1 MENNIIARFSLELP
15 KTAKTLA
22 KYVCKDDLRPMLKYV
37 CIEPTRGLISATDAF
52 KLQIINFEPIA
63 GCPDGIQIFIDPKH
77 ITKVAGKRVNI
88 TVSDEGRGMRKAEIE
103 CNGELFTTETKTG
116 EFPNIL
122 LYIPKKTYA
131 EKIRLT
137 SGSVDAL
144 RDICHLHKN
153 NIGIVFEISEGCN
166 IMTVCPN
173 LEDYTDNRAVYYLE
187 LAEPAELTG
196 QIGFNPQNLALCLEA
211 SNGVISIIDET
222 RAVMFEGAADATLLM
237 PIRVGC
243 QTSEY
248 LREMHDKRTIAATTF
263 AEDSAKVLEQ
273 LKETAVSIWEHI
285 LNIYT
290 ESGKCVLTP
299 GNYTSRDFEN
309 PYKAKCG
316 ELLVPDLDVKNINC
330 GNIRLSVRSID
341 IFGMLATW
349 ESVIRCEKTIFSVG
363 NVDEVTATVLEHNNG
378 ELFEKKTKLRVLG
391 GGWYSPAKRGK
402 NDYDAPIYY
411 EVSGCIVYCCRLAVG
426 IIDDATEFVK
436 WSAGKAEKIPE
447 QIRMRKADNKYF
459 AALSERL
466 GMTA

>member
-1 MENNIIARFSLELP
+1 MENNIIASFSLELP

-22 KYVCKDDLRPMLKYV
+22 KFVCKDDLHPMLNYV
-37 CIEPTRGLISATDAF
+37 CIEPTRGIISATDAI
-52 KLQIINFEPIA
+52 KLRIVNFEPIY
-63 GCPDGIQIFIDPKH
+63 GCPDVQILLDPKY
-77 ITKVAGKRVNI
+77 ITKVAGKRINI
-88 TVSDEGRGMRKAEIE
+88 TVSDEGRGMRKTEIE
-103 CNGELFTTETKTG
+103 CNGELFTTETNMG
-116 EFPNIL
+116 EFPNVL
-122 LYIPKKTYA
+122 SCIPQKTYA
-131 EKIRLT
+131 KKIRLT
-137 SGSVDAL
+137 SDSVDAL
-144 RDICHLHKN
+144 RNISYLHKN
-153 NIGIVFEISEGCN
+153 NIGIVFRISEGCN
-166 IMTVCPN
+166 IMTVCPKM
-173 LEDYTDNRAVYYLE
+173 EDYTDNRAVYYLE
-187 LAEPAELTG
+187 LSEPAELTG
-196 QIGFNPQNLALCLEA
+196 QIGFNPRNLALCLDG

-222 RAVMFEGAADATLLM
+222 RAVMFDGAADATILM
-237 PIRVGC
+237 PIIVGC

-248 LREMHDKRTIAATTF
+248 LREMHDKRTITATTF
-263 AEDSAKVLEQ
+263 VEDSAKVLEQ

-290 ESGKCVLTP
+290 EGGKCVLTP
-299 GNYTSRDFEN
+299 GNYTARDLEN
-309 PYKAKCG
+309 PYNAKCG
-316 ELLVPDLDVKNINC
+316 KLLVPELDMKNINC

-363 NVDEVTATVLEHNNG
+363 NVDEVTATVLEHNNC
-378 ELFEKKTKLRVLG
+378 ELLEKKTKLRVLG